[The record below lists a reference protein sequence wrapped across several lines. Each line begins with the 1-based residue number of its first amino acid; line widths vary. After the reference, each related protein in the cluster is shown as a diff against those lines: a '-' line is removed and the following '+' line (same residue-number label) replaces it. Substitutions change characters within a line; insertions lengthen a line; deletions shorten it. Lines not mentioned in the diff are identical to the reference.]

1 MSNFAS
7 SVRSRLIL
15 LILAVVIP
23 AFGLIL
29 YSAHKHHELTAKQ
42 IKLNALTAARAIA
55 SEQDKVLDNAHQFL
69 ITVSRVPQ
77 VRGNDKVAC
86 HKILSGLLEP
96 RYADLMVAERNGKL
110 LCAALNANRSLATSN
125 GIHHKMAVETYGFS
139 VGSIRYHPTSKK
151 HLLDVSYPIMEP
163 AGVIRAVVSAAV
175 DLSWLSH
182 MTVDNHLY
190 SGATFSL
197 VNRDAIVL
205 QRYPEGSDWMGKSIL
220 LEGADSKLIAN
231 NAEQTTE
238 LTGADGVHRLFAF
251 SPLKNA
257 IGRQLTYA
265 AIDIPVRTAFIK
277 TREILMENLV
287 ALGVFSTIVLS
298 LAWFGADLFVLRRI
312 KDIISATHKV
322 ANGDLKAR
330 TTLAYDKSELGQMA
344 EAFDN
349 LARALE
355 ARKAEAD
362 ESAKQIQKQR
372 QQQEALYQL
381 NRGMTS
387 TLDVTSVLRILLDH
401 ACTLFPSCAVS
412 VSWISKETNRL
423 EPIACRGFEKDDQ
436 ALGELA
442 AADTLPRLV
451 FTQQVPLVISDG
463 RSDERNAAPDLFV
476 HHQLRSYVGMP
487 LIVRRDV
494 LGVLSLYTR
503 DTKEFGAEEL
513 SFLSALVNEVAI
525 AIHNSRLFER
535 TLEQALELEK
545 SNKIKDE
552 FLGVM
557 SHELRTPLNII
568 MNYAE
573 ALIMEAFGE
582 MGSDQERAI
591 DKIRTQARELSLLI
605 NGILEIT
612 KIESHTVSV
621 QSEPLDLMDFI
632 SEIRS
637 DYEFPTEKDLVL
649 EWHYAD
655 LPSVVNDRPK
665 LRHILTNLINNAIK
679 FTDKGTVT
687 VSAYVTSDRKTLD
700 IRVADT
706 GSGIP
711 DEQIPFVF
719 DKFRQIDSATTRN
732 HSGAGLGLFIV
743 KNFVEILGGSIEVTS
758 KVGEGSVFIV
768 RLPIRVL
775 DRSQESSV
783 LAEAAV
789 GHEA

>member
-1 MSNFAS
+1 
-7 SVRSRLIL
+7 
-15 LILAVVIP
+15 
-23 AFGLIL
+23 
-29 YSAHKHHELTAKQ
+29 
-42 IKLNALTAARAIA
+42 
-55 SEQDKVLDNAHQFL
+55 
-69 ITVSRVPQ
+69 
-77 VRGNDKVAC
+77 
-86 HKILSGLLEP
+86 
-96 RYADLMVAERNGKL
+96 
-110 LCAALNANRSLATSN
+110 
-125 GIHHKMAVETYGFS
+125 
-139 VGSIRYHPTSKK
+139 
-151 HLLDVSYPIMEP
+151 
-163 AGVIRAVVSAAV
+163 
-175 DLSWLSH
+175 
-182 MTVDNHLY
+182 
-190 SGATFSL
+190 
-197 VNRDAIVL
+197 
-205 QRYPEGSDWMGKSIL
+205 MGKSIL